1 MPDSFGI
8 GSGPFFFPPG
18 AGPPPAPAPGGRGSG
33 GTSFS
38 PPGTGG
44 MLGAPGGKGGG
55 GGGLPSGAHQM
66 VAHQN
71 ALAQATPQRHHE
83 LAKANTEAMKAAH
96 TVLKQ
101 HMAERAHHMKLQ
113 AMRPG
118 PRTGKEPPWS
128 SWESGR
134 SGGGSGSSGGW
145 GGSGMGVSGGG
156 PMVNGGPGNGGAAGG
171 PGDSAGTPGNS
182 AGSGW
187 GDHPASP
194 LYRGITGG
202 PDWARGSVWG
212 DMRAVQGSGYVPAW
226 NVDQFNA
233 ATNPGPYYAGGDW
246 GIGEPGS
253 TFYPN
258 IDTSGGA

>member
-1 MPDSFGI
+1 MPDSFGM

-33 GTSFS
+33 GTGFS
-38 PPGTGG
+38 PPGAGG

-113 AMRPG
+113 AIP
-118 PRTGKEPPWS
+118 PRAGKEPPWS

-134 SGGGSGSSGGW
+134 SGGGSGAGWSSG
-145 GGSGMGVSGGG
+145 S
-156 PMVNGGPGNGGAAGG
+156 
-171 PGDSAGTPGNS
+171 
-182 AGSGW
+182 
-187 GDHPASP
+187 
-194 LYRGITGG
+194 
-202 PDWARGSVWG
+202 
-212 DMRAVQGSGYVPAW
+212 
-226 NVDQFNA
+226 
-233 ATNPGPYYAGGDW
+233 
-246 GIGEPGS
+246 
-253 TFYPN
+253 
-258 IDTSGGA
+258 

>member
-1 MPDSFGI
+1 MPDSFGM

-134 SGGGSGSSGGW
+134 SGGGSGAGWSSGSSGGW

-171 PGDSAGTPGNS
+171 PGDSAGIAGGMSPASDTWPTNNPGVGWAS
-182 AGSGW
+182 VPAYQGLDWTAGPSHIPPAPSMENWATFQTIPTGSSGWLSSGW
-187 GDHPASP
+187 GGFGQFPGLDSP
-194 LYRGITGG
+194 NGG
-202 PDWARGSVWG
+202 
-212 DMRAVQGSGYVPAW
+212 
-226 NVDQFNA
+226 
-233 ATNPGPYYAGGDW
+233 
-246 GIGEPGS
+246 
-253 TFYPN
+253 
-258 IDTSGGA
+258 